1 MSTRPRWTGRR
12 PSCHDWVVPTTR
24 PWSTHPSVPPAT
36 DHGTLPWGRGTTTG
50 GGTTTA
56 FFAPRDIHLHMDS
69 ISDALASL
77 PEAVFADVLES
88 EDSYLLVFDVPGVT
102 EDTVAVAVSGNR
114 LTVEARREKAVPDGF
129 WFRDERRDLFLDADV
144 PLPPDAVGS
153 EATARL
159 ESGVLEVTIPKAS
172 GTVTQV
178 PVEG

>member
-1 MSTRPRWTGRR
+1 
-12 PSCHDWVVPTTR
+12 
-24 PWSTHPSVPPAT
+24 
-36 DHGTLPWGRGTTTG
+36 
-50 GGTTTA
+50 
-56 FFAPRDIHLHMDS
+56 MDS

>member
-1 MSTRPRWTGRR
+1 MN
-12 PSCHDWVVPTTR
+12 
-24 PWSTHPSVPPAT
+24 
-36 DHGTLPWGRGTTTG
+36 
-50 GGTTTA
+50 
-56 FFAPRDIHLHMDS
+56 S

-88 EDSYLLVFDVPGVT
+88 EDAYRLVFDVPGVT
-102 EDTVAVAVSGNR
+102 GDTVAVAVSGNR
-114 LTVEARREKAVPDGF
+114 LTVEARREKDVPEGF
-129 WFRDERRDLFLDADV
+129 WFRDERRDLFLDAEV
-144 PLPPDAVGS
+144 PLPPDTVGA